1 MDTGEQGSPAPQQ
14 RVDVAQRLAL
24 TPWQVG
30 SYPWGP
36 IATAISEAVAM
47 AAAPAPAADAHAA
60 GSAAAAADPW
70 ELYQQQH
77 EAARASLLSNQQQRW
92 WLEVGQ
98 CSQAPGGNRALQRL
112 LQLQQKQQRGE
123 RMVGGARR

>member
-1 MDTGEQGSPAPQQ
+1 
-14 RVDVAQRLAL
+14 
-24 TPWQVG
+24 
-30 SYPWGP
+30 
-36 IATAISEAVAM
+36 M

-60 GSAAAAADPW
+60 GSAAASADPW

-77 EAARASLLSNQQQRW
+77 EAARALLLSNQQQRW

-98 CSQAPGGNRALQRL
+98 CSQALGGNRALQRL